1 MKFKI
6 NAHSI
11 DVILMMLALLQF
23 SFIPRTVFLVF
34 RYVVTLYL
42 LYRYRKVI
50 VGMKI
55 IPILLVLY
63 AAVLCF
69 STLVNTFSLT
79 WVISAFM
86 LIMQYVTFFG
96 VFLGMVKQHGVE
108 RLITLLCIIFL
119 ICLIVNDS
127 LFLLIPYDFTDPN
140 ETYLIGNKFLV
151 SYYHCLFGS
160 LIYVKYFFSKKKY
173 YSPLLIIY
181 SAIVSMIVHCT
192 TGIIIALSILMM
204 MLFPKKIRKF
214 MEKGSTFI
222 GSLIL
227 ENFLIWGPFHLFTNP
242 LIVSFVVNVLHKSPN
257 LTGRTQLYN
266 ATMDLVEKSPIY
278 GYGHN
283 TDIYRDT
290 LGYGNAQ
297 NGLFHI
303 ITQAGILGTVIY
315 FTMVYLSL
323 NHKMLERVYGL
334 IMYIYA
340 MLIGSAVEIN
350 LSTQFIIAIAIIYAI
365 TNNQG
370 CSIDGEKE
378 DDSSL

>member
-1 MKFKI
+1 MYFFK
-6 NAHSI
+6 
-11 DVILMMLALLQF
+11 
-23 SFIPRTVFLVF
+23 
-34 RYVVTLYL
+34 
-42 LYRYRKVI
+42 
-50 VGMKI
+50 
-55 IPILLVLY
+55 
-63 AAVLCF
+63 
-69 STLVNTFSLT
+69 
-79 WVISAFM
+79 
-86 LIMQYVTFFG
+86 
-96 VFLGMVKQHGVE
+96 
-108 RLITLLCIIFL
+108 IFL

-160 LIYVKYFFSKKKY
+160 LIYVKYFFSKIKY
-173 YSPLLIIY
+173 YSLLLIIY
-181 SAIVSMIVHCT
+181 FAIVSMIVHCT